1 LPVAREPPRK
11 SATSPLRGLRNPNEG
26 NAMTLILSNDDVEK
40 LLTMPDCIAALE
52 EAYVEMAEGR
62 GISRQRSDC
71 ITPTTYSDDA
81 IYGLK
86 SMDGVVPK
94 LGVGAIRI
102 NSDIVTNPLVGNTRR
117 RVKIPAAPNDR
128 YVGLVLLFST
138 HNGEPLAIF
147 PDGVLQRMRVGATNG
162 LGVKYMARQNA
173 ETLAILGSGWQAETQ
188 LTAACS
194 VRDIKS
200 IRCYS
205 PNTENREA
213 FSARMS
219 ETLGIPVTPA
229 AQPEDAVVGA
239 DIVMCGS
246 NSLDPIFFQKWV
258 EPGMHLSSIKKPEIE
273 PAAIRAAQK
282 VVVHTHDT
290 SPILVVAKGANFRE
304 NTKEAGWNAANQLDF
319 KSFPTLPQLIAGY
332 VKGRENDEEVTCFLN
347 NLGLGYQFAAAGSV
361 IYKRA
366 VEQNVGHALPT
377 DWFTETVHP

>member
-1 LPVAREPPRK
+1 
-11 SATSPLRGLRNPNEG
+11 
-26 NAMTLILSNDDVEK
+26 MTLILSNDDVER
-40 LLTMPDCIAALE
+40 LLTMPDCIGALE

-71 ITPTTYSDDA
+71 ITPTSYSEDA

-94 LGVGAIRI
+94 LGVSAIRI
-102 NSDIVTNPLVGNTRR
+102 NSDIVTNPLIGNTRR

-162 LGVKYMARQNA
+162 LGVKYMARENA
-173 ETLAILGSGWQAETQ
+173 QTVAILGSGWQAETQ
-188 LTAACS
+188 LTAACA
-194 VRDIKS
+194 VRDIKA
-200 IRCYS
+200 IRCFS
-205 PNTENREA
+205 PNVENRET

-219 ETLGIPVTPA
+219 EQLGVDVKPVG
-229 AQPEDAVVGA
+229 QPEEAIAGA

-246 NSLDPIFFQKWV
+246 NSLDPIFFEKWI

-304 NTKEAGWNAANQLDF
+304 NTKDAGWNAANKLDF
-319 KSFPTLPQLIAGY
+319 KQFPTLPQLIAGY
-332 VKGRENDEEVTCFLN
+332 VKGRESDDEVTCFLN
-347 NLGLGYQFAAAGSV
+347 NLGLGYQFAAAGHV

-366 VEQNVGHALPT
+366 VEQGAGHSLPT

>member
-1 LPVAREPPRK
+1 MLKGE
-11 SATSPLRGLRNPNEG
+11 
-26 NAMTLILSNDDVEK
+26 AMTLILSNDDVER
-40 LLTMPDCIAALE
+40 LLTMPDCIEALE
-52 EAYVEMAEGR
+52 LAYLEMAEGR

-71 ITPTTYSDDA
+71 ITPTTYSEDA

-102 NSDIVTNPLVGNTRR
+102 NSDIVTNPLIGNTHR

-162 LGVKYMARQNA
+162 LGIKYMARENA
-173 ETLAILGSGWQAETQ
+173 RTIGILGSGWQAETQ
-188 LTAACS
+188 LTAACAVRQIES
-194 VRDIKS
+194 VK
-200 IRCYS
+200 CFS
-205 PNTENREA
+205 PNQENREA
-213 FSARMS
+213 FCARM
-219 ETLGIPVTPA
+219 TALLKIPVTPVTQA
-229 AQPEDAVVGA
+229 EEAVGGV

-246 NSLDPIFFQKWV
+246 NSLDAIYFHKWI

-273 PAAIRAAQK
+273 PDAIRAAHK

-290 SPILVVAKGANFRE
+290 APILVIAKGANFKE
-304 NTKEAGWNAANQLDF
+304 QTKDPGWNAANKIDF
-319 KSFPTLPQLIAGY
+319 KKYPTLPQLIAGH
-332 VKGRENDEEVTCFLN
+332 VPGRENDQEVTCFLN

-366 VEQNVGHALPT
+366 KEQNVGIGLPT

>member
-1 LPVAREPPRK
+1 
-11 SATSPLRGLRNPNEG
+11 
-26 NAMTLILSNDDVEK
+26 MTLILSNDDVEK
-40 LLTMPDCIAALE
+40 LLIMPECIAALE

-62 GISRQRSDC
+62 GITRQRSDC
-71 ITPTTYSDDA
+71 ITPTSYSEDA

-102 NSDIVTNPLVGNTRR
+102 NSDIVTNPMIGNTRR

-162 LGVKYMARQNA
+162 LGVKYMARQNV

-194 VRDIKS
+194 VRDIKA
-200 IRCYS
+200 IRCFS
-205 PNTENREA
+205 PNRENRES
-213 FSARMS
+213 FSARMT
-219 ETLGIPVTPA
+219 EQLGIEVRPVE
-229 AQPEDAVVGA
+229 QPEDAVKGA
-239 DIVMCGS
+239 DVVMCGS
-246 NSLDPIFFQKWV
+246 NSLDPIYFARWI
-258 EPGMHLSSIKKPEIE
+258 EPGVHISSIKKPEVE
-273 PAAIRAAQK
+273 PAAVRAAHK
-282 VVVHTHDT
+282 VGVHTHDT

-304 NTKEAGWNAANQLDF
+304 NTKGAGWNAANQLDF
-319 KSFPTLPQLIAGY
+319 SKFPTLPELIAGY
-332 VKGRENDEEVTCFLN
+332 AKGRENDEEVTCFLN
-347 NLGLGYQFAAAGSV
+347 NLGMGYQFAAAGSV

-366 VEQNVGHALPT
+366 VEQGVGHSLPT

>member
-71 ITPTTYSDDA
+71 ITPTTYNDDA

-219 ETLGIPVTPA
+219 ETLGILVTPA
-229 AQPEDAVVGA
+229 AQPEDADVRA

-246 NSLDPIFFQKWV
+246 NSLDPIYFQKWV

-290 SPILVVAKGANFRE
+290 SPILVVAQGANFRE

-332 VKGRENDEEVTCFLN
+332 VKGRESDEEVTCFLN

>member
-1 LPVAREPPRK
+1 
-11 SATSPLRGLRNPNEG
+11 
-26 NAMTLILSNDDVEK
+26 MTLILSNDDVEK

-162 LGVKYMARQNA
+162 LGVKYMARENA
-173 ETLAILGSGWQAETQ
+173 QTIGLLGSGWQAETQ
-188 LTAACS
+188 LTAACA

-205 PNTENREA
+205 PTRANCEA

-219 ETLGIPVTPA
+219 ELLGVPVEA
-229 AQPEDAVVGA
+229 VAQPEDAVKGV
-239 DIVMCGS
+239 DVVMCGS
-246 NSLDPIFFQKWV
+246 NSLDPIFFQRWV

-273 PAAIRAAQK
+273 PAAIKAADK
-282 VVVHTHDT
+282 VAVHTHDT

-304 NTKEAGWNAANQLDF
+304 NTKEAGWNAANALDF
-319 KSFPTLPQLIAGY
+319 KSFPALPQLIAGY
-332 VKGRENDEEVTCFLN
+332 VNGRDDDRQVTCFLN

-366 VEQNVGHALPT
+366 VEAGAGHSLPT

>member
-1 LPVAREPPRK
+1 
-11 SATSPLRGLRNPNEG
+11 
-26 NAMTLILSNDDVEK
+26 MTLILSNDDVER

-52 EAYVEMAEGR
+52 DAYLELANGR
-62 GISRQRSDC
+62 GVSRQRSDC
-71 ITPTTYSDDA
+71 ITPTTWRDDA
-81 IYGLK
+81 VYGLK

-102 NSDIVTNPLVGNTRR
+102 NSDIITNPLIGNTRR

-162 LGVKYMARQNA
+162 LGVKYMARENA
-173 ETLAILGSGWQAETQ
+173 QTVAILGSGWQAETQ

-194 VRDIKS
+194 VRDVRA

-205 PNTENREA
+205 PNVANRETFA
-213 FSARMS
+213 VRMS
-219 ETLGIPVTPA
+219 ELLGVPVTPTP
-229 AQPEDAVVGA
+229 QPEDAIAGA

-246 NSLDPIFFQKWV
+246 NSLDPIFFQKWI

-273 PAAIRAAQK
+273 PSAIRAATK
-282 VVVHTHDT
+282 VAVHTHDT

-304 NTKEAGWNAANQLDF
+304 NTKEAGWSSAQELDF
-319 KSFPTLPQLIAGY
+319 SKFPTLPELIAREAI
-332 VKGRENDEEVTCFLN
+332 GRENDQEVTCFLN

-366 VEQNVGHALPT
+366 VEQNIGHVLPT

>member
-1 LPVAREPPRK
+1 
-11 SATSPLRGLRNPNEG
+11 
-26 NAMTLILSNDDVEK
+26 MTLILSNDDVEK

-332 VKGRENDEEVTCFLN
+332 VKGRESDEEVTCFLN

-366 VEQNVGHALPT
+366 MEQNVGHALPT